1 MPKLAG
7 PLLATVALLA
17 LAAPAGADAR
27 AALARPDARAALA
40 GADALA
46 PDGSAAAVLANGA
59 GAADAR
65 RAAVA
70 AAQRGALQ
78 PLKGRGSCAA
88 GRGIGGCVA
97 ARGLVNPVTAAFA
110 GDGRNLYVGSLG
122 NGGLFQFRRDP
133 RSGRLSA
140 IDGQPVC
147 WGSQQGCRD
156 HAGEQTMPQ
165 AIAIPGDERHLY
177 VTSADWP
184 GDEEAVGVIGYARD
198 GRSGALTPLAPGV
211 VCPRTE
217 RGRCVAPRGGIAD
230 EDVVATRDGRF
241 VYGLAANGIVALA
254 RDSETGAL
262 RQPDGAAGCLV
273 TTDASTQRDVDLD
286 GCAREASLGN
296 LRDLALSPDGRFLF
310 AAGEP
315 DEHRRGG
322 GVTVLA
328 RDAESGALRV
338 VQTVGRGWEDGVTD
352 LALSADGRSLYAVD
366 GEWDV
371 HALRVGGDG
380 RIAQVAGKAGC
391 LGLERSCTFPT
402 STEAPEEVAV
412 TPDGRNVYTADAT
425 ALDAWSRDRRGG
437 LHALRGRD
445 ACHTRNGLDGT
456 YTKRPRCTKSPLR
469 ALGMSLSGIVASPDG
484 RQLYVLGGWHASG
497 RAVGIVE
504 AVRRR

>member
-1 MPKLAG
+1 MPKLAA
-7 PLLATVALLA
+7 PLLTTAALSAAALA
-17 LAAPAGADAR
+17 LAAPG
-27 AALARPDARAALA
+27 
-40 GADALA
+40 
-46 PDGSAAAVLANGA
+46 GA
-59 GAADAR
+59 GAQAAR
-65 RAAVA
+65 AGGAGAHGAGAHAARAGGAAHLEATA

-133 RSGRLSA
+133 RSGRLAA
-140 IDGQPVC
+140 IAGQPVC

-165 AIAIPGDERHLY
+165 AIAIPGDERHVY
-177 VTSADWP
+177 VTSADWA

-198 GRSGALTPLAPGV
+198 AGSGALEPLAPGV
-211 VCPRTE
+211 VCPRSE

-241 VYGLAANGIVALA
+241 VYGLARNGIVALA
-254 RDSETGAL
+254 RDAASGGL
-262 RQPDGAAGCLV
+262 RQLDGAAGCLV
-273 TTDASTQRDVDLD
+273 TTDATTQRDVDLD
-286 GCAREASLGN
+286 GCAREESLGD
-296 LRDLALSPDGRFLF
+296 LRDLAVSPDGRLLF

-315 DEHRRGG
+315 DEHRHGG
-322 GVTVLA
+322 GVTVFA
-328 RDAESGALRV
+328 RDGESGALRV

-366 GEWDV
+366 GDWDV

-380 RIAQVAGKAGC
+380 RMTQVAGKAGC

-402 STEAPEEVAV
+402 STDAPEEVAV
-412 TPDGRNVYTADAT
+412 TSDGRNVYTADAT

-445 ACHTRNGLDGT
+445 ACHTRNGLDGQ

-469 ALGMSLSGIVASPDG
+469 ALSMSLSGIVASPDG
-484 RQLYVLGGWHASG
+484 RQLYVLGGWHAGG
-497 RAVGIVE
+497 RAVGVVE